1 MVSIRATG
9 AYVVGTANLNP
20 VIPLGAVAGD
30 MMLCFYGAKPYNDVP
45 VMDNGWT
52 DLGFV
57 TDGVIP
63 PASNVGSMQVR
74 AFYKIHTGTEFNPN
88 IITLTNNVSG
98 AVIIVFQ
105 KSPGKNWEVP
115 VGTGGGDAIAGTG
128 FNVVGAIAP
137 GLTAGDMIAAY
148 AAIRSDAGTQ
158 SVISLAAAGLVFSPF
173 IESPAADLTTNLGA
187 DMAMSGGYAS
197 VVSGL
202 SVAQPMYD
210 SLLAT
215 AHTGSAFM
223 VRLREIDPP
232 VVPPPA
238 LMVGDM
244 YILLTFNDLMFSF
257 QVKSPQGTDIGL
269 PYVYLRTQYRIM
281 HPQRND
287 LYITIYKTKD
297 VDGDFP
303 FVAQFPRDRIIAIK
317 V

>member
-45 VMDNGWT
+45 VMDNGWI
-52 DLGFV
+52 DLGFA

-63 PASNVGSMQVR
+63 PGSNTGSMQVR

-88 IITLTNNVSG
+88 IITATNNVSG

-128 FNVVGAIAP
+128 FNIVGAATP
-137 GLTAGDMIAAY
+137 GFTAGDVLVAY
-148 AAIRSDAGTQ
+148 AAIRSNAGTQ
-158 SVISLAAAGLVFSPF
+158 SVISLTATGLVFSSF
-173 IESPAADLTTNLGA
+173 TESPAADLTTNLGG

-197 VVSGL
+197 VQSGL
-202 SVAQPMYD
+202 SIGHPEYN
-210 SLLAT
+210 SLLAA

-223 VRLREIDPP
+223 VRLREVDPP
-232 VVPPPA
+232 IVIPPA
-238 LMVGDM
+238 AIGGSMW
-244 YILLTFNDLMFSF
+244 ILLTISDAELRF
-257 QVKSPQGTDIGL
+257 QVKSPLGVDIGA
-269 PYVYLRTQYRIM
+269 PYVYARSQYRVM

-287 LYITIYKTKD
+287 LYITIYLEKSE
-297 VDGDFP
+297 DGSFP
-303 FVAQFPRDRIIAIK
+303 FVAQFPRSRIIAITI
-317 V
+317 